1 MTLRFAFVMLAA
13 LLIAGEVTGYA
24 GPADGPADAAYLEG
38 RRLYDLQEWDG
49 AIAKFKE
56 AYTLR
61 QDEKSLFNIAQVY
74 RLKGDCV
81 QAQSFYKTFRRNFS
95 SSPLAPKADK
105 FIADLDACVTAAR
118 GQPVKPDAVKTEPV
132 KTEPVKTDPVKT
144 DPVKTEPVKTEPVKT
159 EPVKTEPVK
168 MEAVTPT
175 TATAPEETDNASRPG
190 HAMRLAGLV
199 TMVVGVAALAGGS
212 YFGLKAGST
221 ATDVEKGQ
229 GPWDPTLQNRGESES
244 RTATGLFAIGA
255 LVAIGGGVLFYL
267 GGRHAE
273 SSPVAVLPR
282 GDGATVVWTCGF

>member
-1 MTLRFAFVMLAA
+1 MEVSVTLRFAFVMLAA

-61 QDEKSLFNIAQVY
+61 PDEKSLFNIAQVY

-118 GQPVKPDAVKTEPV
+118 GQPVKPDAVKT
-132 KTEPVKTDPVKT
+132 D
-144 DPVKTEPVKTEPVKT
+144 PVKT